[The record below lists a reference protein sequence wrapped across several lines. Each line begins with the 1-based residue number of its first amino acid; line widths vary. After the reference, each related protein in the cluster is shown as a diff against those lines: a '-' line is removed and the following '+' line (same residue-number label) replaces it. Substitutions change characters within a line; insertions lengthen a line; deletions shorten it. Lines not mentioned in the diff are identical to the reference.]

1 MTPVDLICLRCIHFT
16 PFELGCKAFKEIPV
30 ERIVMKGHNH
40 VYRDQIGKF
49 VFEEDPDLSAPEGI
63 KPDPMAV

>member
-1 MTPVDLICLRCIHFT
+1 MSPVDLICLRCIHFT

-30 ERIVMKGHNH
+30 ERIVMKGHDH

-49 VFEEDPDLSAPEGI
+49 VFEEEKDLPAPE
-63 KPDPMAV
+63 